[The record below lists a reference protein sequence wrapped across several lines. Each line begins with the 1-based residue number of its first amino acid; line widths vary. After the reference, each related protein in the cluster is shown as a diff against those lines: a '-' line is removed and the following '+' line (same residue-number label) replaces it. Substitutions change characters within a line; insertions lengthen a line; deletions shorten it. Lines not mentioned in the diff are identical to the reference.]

1 MTLKRRFAPYV
12 IKCIV
17 FVMLFSMISPALPS
31 AFAEDTGSGDSSSV
45 SADTYGDSSSGTV
58 SNDTYSP
65 AETPIYVPSQD
76 PLSQFNYS
84 TATTATYDTYA
95 DGQYTIG
102 YKVVRTTDTS
112 REVTAF
118 RESYG
123 NADRPGRVIVDNGK
137 YTFSFRGVNASSF
150 TDLTATQNN
159 QTSTAVYTQE
169 TQAATSS
176 SSAKN
181 YTRVSFDVYDLN
193 TQITLNYKFNDVDG
207 SGYLILDTSTLTK
220 EETTTPTPTPTD
232 PELVEAVTGTKQSLT
247 YTVFKD
253 GTSET
258 SMMDSYM
265 QKPATLVTTADN
277 KRYIQLGINSSSMV
291 TELQTD
297 VNGSYTNVGIIA
309 KDTANDTRTVQF
321 LADALTESN
330 SKLSA
335 KVHVVIPS
343 MNYDNWYTVQ
353 FQFDNSSL
361 IEETVS
367 DINYT
372 VLKDGTEE
380 ASIMDGYMQ
389 KPAQLVTKGDKQYIR
404 LTVGSSSLI
413 PSLQTKQDGAY
424 TEVETVSQD
433 SENNTRVVQFPI
445 SDVTQK
451 VDAYTHVVI
460 PSIGYD
466 NWYYVQFKFDSVVQ
480 TPAYANGD
488 YTLNYTVLHAT
499 KEQTSSMAN
508 YFTTPATFTAQ
519 DGKYYVSF
527 DVKSSSVVTALKTTW
542 NGALVDS
549 EVVSE
554 NTANDTRTIRF
565 QVANLDDILTAQVH
579 VKATPT
585 YEADYTI
592 RFQFDASS
600 LTPVTTTPTTGVIAD
615 GEYNVNFTVYKNGTS
630 EASVMDAY
638 TVKPAKLIAKSGK
651 YNIQMTLNNSSWIP
665 SFQTQVNGTLQEA
678 TTISISGD
686 TRVVQFVLEDPTQQV
701 EAYTHVVI
709 PSLNYDNWYKVQLN
723 FDTSD
728 LLPDTTTPETPE
740 TPTPED
746 PTTEEPGNSEY
757 ADGTYTIPFSIYKD
771 GTSDVS
777 VMDAY
782 VSKPATLV
790 VASGKYN
797 VRLRLSNSSWIPSF
811 QTKVNGKFEEATIV
825 SQDTNSRT
833 VEFPIESVNTK
844 TNVYTHVVIPDLD
857 IGGQKYDHW
866 YTVQIKFGENAKPVP
881 ASPKAIELSDGNY
894 TADLHAWNIDED
906 TNSALDSYLDHT
918 VNISVKDGVYTTSFK
933 LNNSD
938 EISRFQINESSV
950 YDVQALDESTTNN
963 QRTMSFSTKSLQTIT
978 EAYIELISSTEGLE
992 SVRLYMDP
1000 NSIQT
1005 VSTTPDG
1012 MADGK
1017 YSASLTAY
1025 KYGTKEISVMDE
1037 YLGKPATVL
1046 KKSGK
1051 YYVQVTLK
1059 NSSWIKTFKVGGQD
1073 AQVIETSGDTR
1084 VVQFPV
1090 TELPRKVKI
1099 NTHVIVPGLEIGGVA
1114 YDHTYD
1120 VDLQIGSLMPYEAPK
1135 LSAATT
1141 TVPLDFTN
1149 LAAGKYKLPFSIVMP
1164 GIAAGTSSPLDRFMS
1179 SEEPVQLT
1187 VENGSR
1193 YVTMTLNN
1201 GNNIKALRVSNDGSY
1216 TDAEVVSSDETK
1228 NTKTVKFS
1236 VSDYTKNV
1244 PAQLVTTGGV
1254 SIASTTDSSDT
1265 VYDFAFKFDTASV
1278 TADSSTTDTANG
1290 KGTNNI
1296 ANGDY
1301 TATYRILKNGSDA
1314 DSVLTPYLDR
1324 TAKLTA
1330 KDGKV
1335 YATITI
1341 ADDEAVP
1348 VFMTDYEGK
1357 YTAPEVVSQSQDG
1370 KSRTVT
1376 FEVPDLD
1383 SKLSIFAHANVS
1395 SRYMNNEKLGG
1406 QLLFDRATLKSN
1418 DGTTETQP
1426 APTTEATPANPSGTT
1441 GTVPAEEATTGTNGS
1456 SDTGTTVTA
1465 RKYSINVK
1473 VYKDKSSELS
1483 VMNDYVTPTAT
1494 LVEENGVTYAELT
1507 LKNGSWMP
1515 VLQVE
1520 QDGALKDVEKVSS
1533 TGATTVVRFKVDN
1546 LSSKI
1551 NAYTH
1556 VVVPGLV
1563 IGGVPYDHWYTVQ
1576 FQFDEASKKELS

>member
-137 YTFSFRGVNASSF
+137 YTFSFRGVNANGF
-150 TDLTATQNN
+150 VDLTATQNN
-159 QTSTAVYTQE
+159 HTNAAVYTEE
-169 TQAATSS
+169 TDFVTNADGKKVKT
-176 SSAKN
+176 N
-181 YTRVSFDVYDLN
+181 FTRVSFDVYDLN
-193 TQITLNYKFNDVDG
+193 SQITLNYKFNDLDG
-207 SGYLILDTSTLTK
+207 SGYLILDPSTLTPITPVVT
-220 EETTTPTPTPTD
+220 EPETPVD
-232 PELVEAVTGTKQSLT
+232 PDIVEAAKGTTKDIT
-247 YTVFKD
+247 YTALKD
-253 GTSET
+253 GTT
-258 SMMDSYM
+258 
-265 QKPATLVTTADN
+265 Q
-277 KRYIQLGINSSSMV
+277 SSSMNNYMV
-291 TELQTD
+291 NPAKFVITSNNKKYVQLTLKSSSQITGFQTQ
-297 VNGSYTNVGIIA
+297 VGTNYIDAGIIS
-309 KDTANDTRTVQF
+309 KDSTNNTRTIQF
-321 LADALTESN
+321 AADALTVD
-330 SKLSA
+330 SKVISA
-335 KVHVVIPS
+335 KVHVVTTIPTGQVYDS
-343 MNYDNWYTVQ
+343 WYTVQLQFDTSVLNEVTSEDIQYNVYKDQTNEVSILDGYLVKPAQLITQNGKKYIRLKVKSSDLILSFQTPINGVNTEAETVESDTANNMRTIQFPVDDLSQKLTAYTHIYIPDLNYDHWYYVQ
-353 FQFDNSSL
+353 FQFD
-361 IEETVS
+361 
-367 DINYT
+367 
-372 VLKDGTEE
+372 
-380 ASIMDGYMQ
+380 
-389 KPAQLVTKGDKQYIR
+389 
-404 LTVGSSSLI
+404 SSSL
-413 PSLQTKQDGAY
+413 PENPNTGSSLTPEPIKLQDGSY
-424 TEVETVSQD
+424 TIDFSALKSDSDEASTMGNYLGQTADLTV
-433 SENNTRVVQFPI
+433 
-445 SDVTQK
+445 K
-451 VDAYTHVVI
+451 
-460 PSIGYD
+460 
-466 NWYYVQFKFDSVVQ
+466 
-480 TPAYANGD
+480 NGL
-488 YTLNYTVLHAT
+488 YN
-499 KEQTSSMAN
+499 
-508 YFTTPATFTAQ
+508 
-519 DGKYYVSF
+519 VSLA
-527 DVKSSSVVTALKTTW
+527 VKSSNIIPSFKVEEDGTFVETTK
-542 NGALVDS
+542 
-549 EVVSE
+549 VSE
-554 NTANDTRTIRF
+554 DTDNNQRIVSFSTKQLQTIM
-565 QVANLDDILTAQVH
+565 NAQVH
-579 VKATPT
+579 V
-585 YEADYTI
+585 
-592 RFQFDASS
+592 
-600 LTPVTTTPTTGVIAD
+600 
-615 GEYNVNFTVYKNGTS
+615 
-630 EASVMDAY
+630 
-638 TVKPAKLIAKSGK
+638 
-651 YNIQMTLNNSSWIP
+651 QMP
-665 SFQTQVNGTLQEA
+665 
-678 TTISISGD
+678 
-686 TRVVQFVLEDPTQQV
+686 
-701 EAYTHVVI
+701 
-709 PSLNYDNWYKVQLN
+709 NYDMTHN
-723 FDTSD
+723 
-728 LLPDTTTPETPE
+728 
-740 TPTPED
+740 
-746 PTTEEPGNSEY
+746 
-757 ADGTYTIPFSIYKD
+757 
-771 GTSDVS
+771 
-777 VMDAY
+777 
-782 VSKPATLV
+782 
-790 VASGKYN
+790 
-797 VRLRLSNSSWIPSF
+797 LRLQFN
-811 QTKVNGKFEEATIV
+811 
-825 SQDTNSRT
+825 
-833 VEFPIESVNTK
+833 
-844 TNVYTHVVIPDLD
+844 PD
-857 IGGQKYDHW
+857 
-866 YTVQIKFGENAKPVP
+866 
-881 ASPKAIELSDGNY
+881 
-894 TADLHAWNIDED
+894 
-906 TNSALDSYLDHT
+906 
-918 VNISVKDGVYTTSFK
+918 
-933 LNNSD
+933 
-938 EISRFQINESSV
+938 
-950 YDVQALDESTTNN
+950 
-963 QRTMSFSTKSLQTIT
+963 
-978 EAYIELISSTEGLE
+978 
-992 SVRLYMDP
+992 
-1000 NSIQT
+1000 SIQS

-1037 YLGKPATVL
+1037 YLGKPATIL

-1164 GIAAGTSSPLDRFMS
+1164 GVAAGTSSPLDRFMS

-1216 TDAEVVSSDETK
+1216 TDAEVVSSDEAK

-1236 VSDYTKNV
+1236 VSDYTQNV

-1290 KGTNNI
+1290 KRTNNI

-1341 ADDEAVP
+1341 ADGEAVP

-1383 SKLSIFAHANVS
+1383 SKLSIFAHAHVS

-1465 RKYSINVK
+1465 QKYSINVK